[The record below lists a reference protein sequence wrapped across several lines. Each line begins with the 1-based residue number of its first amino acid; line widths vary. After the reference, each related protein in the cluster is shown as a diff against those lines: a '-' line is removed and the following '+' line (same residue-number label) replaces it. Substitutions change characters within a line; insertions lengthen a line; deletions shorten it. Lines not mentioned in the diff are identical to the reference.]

1 MAPAGMAW
9 TSDSGLF
16 LSTPV
21 DEPAPAPALT
31 LLAGLA
37 AIALLVRRQRA

>member
-21 DEPAPAPALT
+21 DQPAPALT
-31 LLAGLA
+31 VLAGLA
-37 AIALLVRRQRA
+37 AIALLVRRRRA